1 MAVAPAPNIDITKFD
16 NKKYFLTDLNLL
28 SPTKLLILF
37 LKVNKYIAITQKYKI
52 NIGTNNLLIAISLVK
67 NTFKYPTSLNHW
79 KLIIKLVNKY
89 IFILIILKK
98 RISFTG
104 SLFLNKFIK

>member
-16 NKKYFLTDLNLL
+16 NKKYFLTDLNLV

-52 NIGTNNLLIAISLVK
+52 NIGTNNLHIAISLVK

-79 KLIIKLVNKY
+79 TLIIKLVET
-89 IFILIILKK
+89 KK
-98 RISFTG
+98 LQLEVRY
-104 SLFLNKFIK
+104 